1 MGTRSDRKPI
11 LGVGINDYPFPI
23 SCGGVH
29 MKEYTVWKNMI
40 RRVVD
45 SNLDWYDGA
54 ELSENFKYFSRY
66 LEHIKSLSG
75 YECFMLGGWALDSDL
90 LLGRK
95 SYTEEGVCF
104 LPEAV
109 NTFLTHNRKKSKRDG
124 LPVGVVST
132 KSGRFIAR
140 AHKVH
145 IGTYSTV
152 AEAEQKYKSYVFWK
166 ARDFAILYRDKLDH
180 RAYEKLYNYEY

>member
-1 MGTRSDRKPI
+1 MGIRSDRKPI

-23 SCGGVH
+23 SCGGIH
-29 MKEYTVWKNMI
+29 MKEYTAWKNMI
-40 RRVVD
+40 SRVVG
-45 SNLDWYDGA
+45 SNLDWYTGS

-66 LEHIKSLSG
+66 LEHIKSLRG
-75 YECFMLGGWALDSDL
+75 YECFMMGGWAIDSDL

-109 NTFLTHNRKKSKRDG
+109 NTFLTHNRKKPKKDG
-124 LPVGVVST
+124 LPVGVILT

-145 IGTYSTV
+145 IGTFLT
-152 AEAEQKYKSYVFWK
+152 AEEAEQKYKSYVSWK
-166 ARDFAILYRDKLDH
+166 ARDFAILYRDELDQ
-180 RAYEKLYNYEY
+180 RAYEKLYNYIH